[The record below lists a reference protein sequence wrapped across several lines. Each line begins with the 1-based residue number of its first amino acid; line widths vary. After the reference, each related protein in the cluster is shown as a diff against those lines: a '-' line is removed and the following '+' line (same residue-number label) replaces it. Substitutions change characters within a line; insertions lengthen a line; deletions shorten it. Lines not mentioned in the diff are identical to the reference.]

1 MLFFF
6 TFSRKYKWHVGVLPR
21 KESHFHATLSAD
33 SLITTPGN
41 RWPFCSGV
49 LSQGWF
55 TSLIHDFIGCLQL
68 VIPFTHIHLKLTH
81 TWGNIANINWRSG
94 LWCGVIF
101 LQLWSWWPFCC
112 KILRCICSVAFSP
125 KLHPL
130 AYMMCVPPHLVSVE
144 VVYGFPLTK
153 THRYVFYWQ
162 VQLRCT
168 QLPGWN
174 TVFWQQCASHFSH
187 IFSLSHFLREHS
199 ESTDGLPIPTKKL

>member
-1 MLFFF
+1 MAILFWCS
-6 TFSRKYKWHVGVLPR
+6 FSRMVHKSHSWFYWLPPAGYPIHSYPPQAH
-21 KESHFHATLSAD
+21 SHLRQH
-33 SLITTPGN
+33 
-41 RWPFCSGV
+41 C
-49 LSQGWF
+49 Q
-55 TSLIHDFIGCLQL
+55 HQL
-68 VIPFTHIHLKLTH
+68 
-81 TWGNIANINWRSG
+81 AQ
-94 LWCGVIF
+94 WCGVIF
-101 LQLWSWWPFCC
+101 LQLWSWWPFRC

-144 VVYGFPLTK
+144 VVYGVPLTK